1 MIQVRISAE
10 DRTQLFKERFT
21 HLHPHVM
28 KKMEALYLK
37 SCKLQNNLI
46 CQILQIDGNTLRSY
60 IKEYL
65 AGGIEGLKEINF
77 NRPQSGLQAFA
88 GSIEKYFTENPP
100 KSIGEAAAKIKEL
113 TGIERKE
120 TQVRKFLKG
129 KGFRHLKVGEVPA
142 KALREGKKR
151 TVPVFGRKVRTP
163 PGRGESRKADRVFFR
178 CVTLGGRLSDIYGA
192 R

>member
-1 MIQVRISAE
+1 MG
-10 DRTQLFKERFT
+10 T
-21 HLHPHVM
+21 H
-28 KKMEALYLK
+28 
-37 SCKLQNNLI
+37 
-46 CQILQIDGNTLRSY
+46 LRSY

-65 AGGIEGLKEINF
+65 ADGIEGLKEINF
-77 NRPQSGLQAFA
+77 NRPQSDLQAFA

-142 KALREGKKR
+142 KALREGKKNEQRRFLEEKLEPRPEEAKAGKR
-151 TVPVFGRKVRTP
+151 TV
-163 PGRGESRKADRVFFR
+163 FFSDASH
-178 CVTLGGRLSDIYGA
+178 LGGVCRIFMVSGENIYANTIG
-192 R
+192 